1 MYIPGMKELV
11 LFFLAV
17 LLVMVALVTQSPLAP
32 ALALSVLAAY
42 YVYTK
47 KYAILELV
55 YRDRVLLL
63 HPVGLSIK
71 RIDGRGDHVEVREKR
86 RTWYMAF
93 LRVRDTDPPAPSLG
107 KAAERAIASL
117 YHQAC
122 ETGVVSVLREGGYE
136 YYVYIKARDRR
147 ILRAAIADI
156 HRQLLAN
163 GVYLEPEDPAEVL
176 GAILR
181 QGREFKPT
189 VPLFTTAIVALFA
202 ASALLG
208 TPLPAVLA
216 LPLFVLALYEPRM
229 LKGKTEFAVE
239 PTLSLRSS
247 IAASEA
253 QAETM
258 ASSARTMALTA
269 QSGYIIAS
277 LKPVDTALL
286 EAKARHAME
295 VIESARG
302 GVSKVMHEF
311 DAMRTISMWR
321 ALQSGAAPFIAVASA
336 TPEIAR
342 ALQTSGLAIGSAS
355 RLNTLCSL
363 GLIPPGT
370 ARSLYVSH
378 QLTFMAPQAYKRP
391 RTGKTPKAIYLGH
404 GLRRDEEVWLEID
417 KLENVHGYLV
427 GPYGSGKST
436 TARTIALRALERGLV
451 PLVVDPSGE
460 YRRFAN
466 LVGWEVI
473 DLWDRQLD
481 ISRMRASDLATA
493 FDYIAPLSDAEFFE
507 LKRALEDGDLFSA
520 RLAKLEYIRDYF
532 SKPSI
537 TVEELLSAE
546 KPFLLCLGS
555 TKEGRYAPVP
565 ADIMRFSLSV
575 LLVQMK
581 EYVLNRGLSEPRFLL
596 IVDEAHLFAKPPR
609 FERETELT
617 TMARMLRKFGLAIL
631 LVAHDFKDIDDTF
644 LRHAGW
650 RIAMSHSDPQYVS
663 DAAHYFEMQ
672 PAEVTWF
679 RRGIRGRAVLRRGFE
694 PWNVLLEVQP
704 EEVAKTE
711 YGKAG

>member
-1 MYIPGMKELV
+1 MYLPGLREILS
-11 LFFLAV
+11 FFLAV
-17 LLVMVALVTQSPLAP
+17 LIVLVALITQSPVAP
-32 ALALSVLAAY
+32 ALALSALLAY
-42 YVYTK
+42 YVY
-47 KYAILELV
+47 AARAQILELI

-63 HPVGLSIK
+63 HPVSVTIK
-71 RIDGRGDHVEVREKR
+71 KVEEKGSYVEVRERK

-93 LRVRDTDPPAPSLG
+93 LRVRDTDPPSPSLG

-117 YHQAC
+117 HHQAVD
-122 ETGVVSVLREGGYE
+122 TGVVSILREGGYD
-136 YYVYIKARDRR
+136 YYIWVRARENKRV
-147 ILRAAIADI
+147 LRAALADI
-156 HRQLLAN
+156 SRQLFSH
-163 GVYLEPEDPAEVL
+163 GVYLERAEPAEVL
-176 GAILR
+176 GVVLG

-189 VPLFTTAIVALFA
+189 VPLFTAAIAALFA

-216 LPLFVLALYEPRM
+216 LPLFVLAPYELRM
-229 LKGKTEFAVE
+229 LKGKVEFTVE
-239 PTLSLRSS
+239 PTLSLKSN

-269 QSGYIIAS
+269 QSGYILAS
-277 LKPVDTALL
+277 LKSVDTALL
-286 EAKARHAME
+286 EARARHAME

-302 GVSKVMHEF
+302 GVSKVAHEF
-311 DAMRTISMWR
+311 EAMRTITMWR
-321 ALQSGAAPFIAVASA
+321 ALQSGAAPFLVSSSA
-336 TPEIAR
+336 TMEIAR
-342 ALQTSGLAIGSAS
+342 ALQTSGLAMGLAS
-355 RLNTLCSL
+355 RLNTLRSL
-363 GLIPPGT
+363 GLLPPDT
-370 ARSLYVSH
+370 AKSLYVSH
-378 QLTFMAPQAYKRP
+378 QLTFLAPQVYIRP
-391 RTGKTPKAIYLGH
+391 RTRRTPKAIYLGH

-481 ISRMRASDLATA
+481 VSRMRASDLATA
-493 FDYIAPLSDAEFFE
+493 FDYIAQLSDAEFFE
-507 LKRALEDGDLFSA
+507 LKRALEAGDLFSA

-532 SKPSI
+532 SKPEV
-537 TVEELLSAE
+537 TVEELLDSE
-546 KPFLLCLGS
+546 KPFVLCLGS
-555 TKEGRYAPVP
+555 TKEGKYVPVP
-565 ADIMRFSLSV
+565 RGIMRFTLSV
-575 LLVQMK
+575 LLAQMRVH
-581 EYVLNRGLSEPRFLL
+581 VLNRGLSEPKYLL
-596 IVDEAHLFAKPPR
+596 IIDEAHLFAKPPHL
-609 FERETELT
+609 ERETELT
-617 TMARMLRKFGLAIL
+617 TMARMLRKFGLTIL

-650 RIAMSHSDPQYVS
+650 RIAMSHSDPRYVR
-663 DAAHYFEMQ
+663 DAEHYFDML
-672 PAEVTWF
+672 PAEITWF

-694 PWNVLLEVQP
+694 PWNILLEVEP

-711 YGKAG
+711 Q